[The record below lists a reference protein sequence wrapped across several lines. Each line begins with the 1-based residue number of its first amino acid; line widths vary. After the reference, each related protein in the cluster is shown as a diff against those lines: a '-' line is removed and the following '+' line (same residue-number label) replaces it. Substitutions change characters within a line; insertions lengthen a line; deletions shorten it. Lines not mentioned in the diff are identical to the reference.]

1 MSFEKQLPF
10 LRDGELPGPASWN
23 NLMMFLRRIVSR
35 SPRLI
40 LNERPGGG
48 IYIDL
53 ADADQAAS
61 DVMSIS
67 FKGTISGSNVVIAAG
82 SVRLPDATLSVSS
95 ATVSA
100 SGSRCVY
107 VRVTRSAASIQSAG
121 SFPELIDRYNLRLNI
136 PLGVCSSGTYTHR
149 HIGDIIIPNMPY
161 FWINGFTA
169 NAAQSLDHDISGD
182 LIWTTYGDCPTEGNN
197 A

>member
-1 MSFEKQLPF
+1 MSLEKQLPF
-10 LRDGELPGPASWN
+10 LREGELPGPSYWN
-23 NLMMFLRRIVSR
+23 SVIRFLRRIKSR
-35 SPRLI
+35 SPRLVI
-40 LNERPGGG
+40 NERPGGG

-61 DVMSIS
+61 EMMNIS

-82 SVRLPDATLSVSS
+82 SVRLPDVTLSVSS

-121 SFPELIDRYNLRLNI
+121 SFPELIDRYNQRLNI
-136 PLGVCSSGTYTHR
+136 PLGICSSGTYTHR
-149 HIGDIIIPNMPY
+149 HVGDIIIPNMPF

-169 NAAQSLDHDISGD
+169 NAAQSLDHDINGD
-182 LIWTTYGDCPTEGNN
+182 LIWTTYGECPTEE
-197 A
+197 

>member
-1 MSFEKQLPF
+1 MSLEKQLPF
-10 LRDGELPGPASWN
+10 LREGELPGPSYWN
-23 NLMMFLRRIVSR
+23 SVIRFLRRIKSR
-35 SPRLI
+35 SPRLVI
-40 LNERPGGG
+40 NERPGGG

-121 SFPELIDRYNLRLNI
+121 SFPELIDRYNQRLNI
-136 PLGVCSSGTYTHR
+136 PLGICSSGTYTHR
-149 HIGDIIIPNMPY
+149 HVGDIIIPNMPF

-169 NAAQSLDHDISGD
+169 NAAQSLDHDINGD
-182 LIWTTYGDCPTEGNN
+182 LIWTTYGECPTEE
-197 A
+197 

>member
-10 LRDGELPGPASWN
+10 LCEGELLGPEYWN
-23 NLMMFLRRIVSR
+23 SLVRVLRRIKSR
-35 SPRLI
+35 SPRLVI
-40 LNERPGGG
+40 NERPGGG

-53 ADADQAAS
+53 DDADQAAS

-121 SFPELIDRYNLRLNI
+121 SFPELIDRYNQRLNI
-136 PLGVCSSGTYTHR
+136 PLGVCSSGSYTHR
-149 HIGDIIIPNMPY
+149 HVGDIIIPAMPY
-161 FWINGFTA
+161 FWINGFTP
-169 NAAQSLDHDISGD
+169 NAAQSLDHDINGD
-182 LIWTTYGDCPTEGNN
+182 LIWTTYGECPTEE
-197 A
+197 

>member
-10 LRDGELPGPASWN
+10 LREGELLGPEYWN
-23 NLMMFLRRIVSR
+23 ILVRFLRRIKSR
-35 SPRLI
+35 SPRLVI
-40 LNERPGGG
+40 NERPGGG

-107 VRVTRSAASIQSAG
+107 VRVTRNAASIQSAG

-149 HIGDIIIPNMPY
+149 HVGDIIIPNMPF

-169 NAAQSLDHDISGD
+169 NAAQSLDHDINGD
-182 LIWTTYGDCPTEGNN
+182 LIWTTYGECPTEE
-197 A
+197 

>member
-1 MSFEKQLPF
+1 MSLEKQLPF
-10 LRDGELPGPASWN
+10 LREGELPGPTYWN
-23 NLMMFLRRIVSR
+23 SVIRFLRRIKSR
-35 SPRLI
+35 SPRLLI
-40 LNERPGGG
+40 NERPGGG

-61 DVMSIS
+61 ETMNIS

-121 SFPELIDRYNLRLNI
+121 SFPELIDRYNQRLNI
-136 PLGVCSSGTYTHR
+136 PLGICSSGTYTHR
-149 HIGDIIIPNMPY
+149 HVGDIIIPNMPF

-169 NAAQSLDHDISGD
+169 NAAQSLDHDINGD
-182 LIWTTYGDCPTEGNN
+182 LIWTTYGECPTEE
-197 A
+197 

>member
-1 MSFEKQLPF
+1 MSLEKQLPF
-10 LRDGELPGPASWN
+10 LREGELPGPSYWN
-23 NLMMFLRRIVSR
+23 SVIRFLRRIKSR
-35 SPRLI
+35 SPRLVI
-40 LNERPGGG
+40 NERPGGG

-53 ADADQAAS
+53 ADADQAAAET
-61 DVMSIS
+61 MNIS

-82 SVRLPDATLSVSS
+82 SVHLPDATLSVSS

-121 SFPELIDRYNLRLNI
+121 SFPELIDRYNQRLNI
-136 PLGVCSSGTYTHR
+136 PLGICSSGTYTHR
-149 HIGDIIIPNMPY
+149 HVGDIIIPNMPF

-169 NAAQSLDHDISGD
+169 NAAQSLDHDINGD
-182 LIWTTYGDCPTEGNN
+182 LIWTTYGECPTEE
-197 A
+197 